1 MELNR
6 KEIAQVTGK
15 VNCLQKLPKL
25 SPQIEKFKEQL
36 GTITQYLERFNPT
49 SVQDGLLRARAGF
62 VECKSYDLP
71 TLEMSAQ
78 IYGEKAIVVWIKIQL
93 ENLNEYCG
101 VKEKMSLEQLSEVSK
116 IIFYTYP
123 QLNIAEI
130 AFFILKFKS
139 GYFGQFYGCVD
150 PLKISSAFCQFMLD
164 RMDAL
169 NAAQR
174 DSKRQEIEWSV
185 QNDMA
190 QKLLKERI
198 IRKRKKIMSIK
209 KIRIKRIKK

>member
-1 MELNR
+1 M
-6 KEIAQVTGK
+6 TGK
-15 VNCLQKLPKL
+15 VNCLQKSQTL
-25 SPQIEKFKEQL
+25 SPTLEKFKEQL

-101 VKEKMSLEQLSEVSK
+101 VKEKMSIEQLNEVSK
-116 IIFYTYP
+116 IIFYKYGN
-123 QLNIAEI
+123 LNIAEI
-130 AFFILKFKS
+130 ALFILKFKS
-139 GYFGQFYGCVD
+139 GDFGQFYGCVD
-150 PLKISSAFCQFMLD
+150 PLKITSAFCEFMNC
-164 RMDAL
+164 RMSDL

-174 DSKRQEIEWSV
+174 ERKRQEIEWSV
-185 QNDMA
+185 QNERA
-190 QKLLKERI
+190 QMLLKERI

-209 KIRIKRIKK
+209 KIRIKRIKQ